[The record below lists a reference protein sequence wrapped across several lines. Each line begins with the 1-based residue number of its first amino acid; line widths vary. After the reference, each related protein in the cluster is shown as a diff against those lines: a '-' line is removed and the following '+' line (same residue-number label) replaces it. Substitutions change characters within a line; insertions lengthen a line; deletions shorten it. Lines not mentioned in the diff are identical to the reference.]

1 MSKVLVTESS
11 LESIAN
17 AIRSKNGL
25 QTTYKPSQMAGA
37 ILLLPDAPTLVSK
50 SIIANGSYDPA
61 TDSADGYSA
70 VTVNVPNSYAAGDE
84 GKVVSN
90 GALVA
95 QTARA
100 SEISANGTYDTTLND
115 EVTVNVSG
123 SSATL
128 ITKNITQNGTYNAS
142 SDNADGYS
150 QVVVNVSGGGGDSVF
165 GAFDF
170 TKASFTQNNVVFNS
184 NGATFST
191 TNGRIPIPIARSD
204 MTIELDV
211 ASMSLTSGT
220 HRRFIM
226 ASSTNGFIYRS
237 TGVWAFYNG
246 SWKDSNIT
254 DGDFFDNCTVKVI
267 IDNNNF
273 WHIYKNGV
281 LVWEPTLAQELGNDT
296 STIGASGSS
305 INNAVITKMRIY

>member
-11 LESIAN
+11 LARIAA
-17 AIRSKNGL
+17 AIRAKNGSSD
-25 QTTYKPSQMAGA
+25 TYKPGQMAEA
-37 ILLLPDAPTLVSK
+37 IAEIPTGTTPSGTIDITQNGTADVTNYAS
-50 SIIANGSYDPA
+50 AN
-61 TDSADGYSA
+61 
-70 VTVNVPNSYAAGDE
+70 VNVPNSYAAGDE

-165 GAFDF
+165 GVFDF

-191 TNGRIPIPIARSD
+191 TNGIIPIPIAWSD

-211 ASMSLTSGT
+211 ASMSLTSDS

-226 ASSTNGFIYRS
+226 ATSNSGFIYRN

-246 SWKDSNIT
+246 YWENSNIT
-254 DGDFFDNCTVKVI
+254 DGNFFDNCTVKVI

-281 LVWEPTLAQELGNDT
+281 LVWEPRLAQELGNDT
-296 STIGASGSS
+296 SIGASSSS

>member
-1 MSKVLVTESS
+1 MAEAIAEIPTGTTPSGTIDITQNGTADVTNYAS
-11 LESIAN
+11 AN
-17 AIRSKNGL
+17 
-25 QTTYKPSQMAGA
+25 
-37 ILLLPDAPTLVSK
+37 
-50 SIIANGSYDPA
+50 
-61 TDSADGYSA
+61 
-70 VTVNVPNSYAAGDE
+70 VNVPNSYAAGDE

-90 GALVA
+90 GALVT

-100 SEISANGTYDTTLND
+100 SEITANGTYDTTLND

-123 SSATL
+123 STATL

-165 GAFDF
+165 GVFDF
-170 TKASFTQNNVVFNS
+170 TKASFTYNNVVFNS

-191 TNGRIPIPIARSD
+191 TSGKIPIPFARPD
-204 MTIELDV
+204 MTIELDI
-211 ASMSLTSGT
+211 ASMSLTSGS

-246 SWKDSNIT
+246 GWEESNIT

-267 IDNNNF
+267 IDNNNL

-281 LVWEPTLAQELGNDT
+281 LVWEPTRAQELEASNT
-296 STIGASGSS
+296 AIGSSSNS